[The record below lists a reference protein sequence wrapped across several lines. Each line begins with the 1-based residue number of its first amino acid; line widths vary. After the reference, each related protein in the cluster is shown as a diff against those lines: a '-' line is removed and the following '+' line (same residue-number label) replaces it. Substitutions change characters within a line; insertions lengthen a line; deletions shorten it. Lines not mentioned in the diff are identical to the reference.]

1 MDLLTW
7 RSKGLL
13 TDSWIEYSMGT
24 VTRSSFKSLFCE
36 EFKCSPEDYEERA
49 FWKFL
54 YGHARFLAP
63 VIRLVYPGF
72 FLEDFKFIRY
82 LGDSVD
88 TRQVRADVL
97 DFKDINLKRWRMLH
111 GSLRIRVSGRK
122 ASRLA
127 LQLFGTVDQIDAPDS
142 AQGGSSVQ

>member
-1 MDLLTW
+1 MA
-7 RSKGLL
+7 
-13 TDSWIEYSMGT
+13 T

-36 EFKCSPEDYEERA
+36 EFKCPPEDYEAQA
-49 FWKFL
+49 FRKFL

-63 VIRLVYPGF
+63 VIRTVYPGF
-72 FLEDFKFIRY
+72 FQEDLKFIRY

-88 TRQVRADVL
+88 TRQARVDVL
-97 DFKDINLKRWRMLH
+97 DFKDINRKRWRMLH

-127 LQLFGTVDQIDAPDS
+127 LQLFGTVDQADAPAS
-142 AQGGSSVQ
+142 AQHGSVVQ